1 MNDCPNGD
9 VRDLLPDLLHGRLD
23 AVTRAR
29 VEAHLLHC
37 DECRVELDLLRDL
50 RATMQVTPHIDLHA
64 VSAAIPRYQPA
75 TRRSWV
81 GWRTAAAVTLI
92 VAGSSSLIVARRGA
106 SSLEDSAEV
115 AQQVVVPSSTPTRE
129 LAVGGGS
136 LNELSDRDLA
146 KLLEDIQSMDVLPA
160 ADLEPSSMSP
170 MSPRSVR

>member
-29 VEAHLLHC
+29 VESHVLHC
-37 DECRVELDLLRDL
+37 DECRAELDLLRDL
-50 RATMQVTPHIDLHA
+50 RATMQVTPHVDVQA
-64 VSAAIPRYQPA
+64 VSAAIRPYRPA

-92 VAGSSSLIVARRGA
+92 VAGSSSLIVARRG
-106 SSLEDSAEV
+106 SSPLEDSAVV
-115 AQQVVVPSSTPTRE
+115 AQEVVPSSVAARE
-129 LAVGGGS
+129 LAVGGGA

-146 KLLEDIQSMDVLPA
+146 KLLDEIQSMDVLPP
-160 ADLEPSSMSP
+160 ADVEPSSMSP